1 MNMVL
6 FGALDLLEHVQLW
19 NAIFERD
26 IFVCV
31 YGRRFKL
38 YFIKK
43 YMYIL
48 ITDSLLFGPLSNF

>member
-6 FGALDLLEHVQLW
+6 FGALDLLEHAQLW

-43 YMYIL
+43 IYVYFNYRQL
-48 ITDSLLFGPLSNF
+48 IIWTPI

>member
-31 YGRRFKL
+31 YGRRFNL

-43 YMYIL
+43 IYVYFNYRQL
-48 ITDSLLFGPLSNF
+48 IIWTPI

>member
-6 FGALDLLEHVQLW
+6 FGALDLLEHAQLW

-31 YGRRFKL
+31 YGRTFKL

-48 ITDSLLFGPLSNF
+48 ITDS

>member
-26 IFVCV
+26 IFVRV
-31 YGRRFKL
+31 YGRTFKL

-43 YMYIL
+43 HMYIL
-48 ITDSLLFGPLSNF
+48 ITDS